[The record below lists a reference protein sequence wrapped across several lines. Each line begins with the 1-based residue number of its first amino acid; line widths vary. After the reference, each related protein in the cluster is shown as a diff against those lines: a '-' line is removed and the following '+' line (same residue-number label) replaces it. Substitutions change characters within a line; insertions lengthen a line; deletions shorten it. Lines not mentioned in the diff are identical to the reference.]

1 MTTAMALMVK
11 RKTQLRETLLSGI
24 ASSNSTYSSK
34 NGKSVFIQTGTE
46 FILIEEDRLRWLP
59 PSMRFSPTST
69 EPLYDILPW
78 VLRGH
83 HIDVIEILRFPAI
96 SGILNNHH
104 PNPAVGIANLPSV
117 SSEPTS
123 QLSKEYLE
131 NAVRRI
137 EANAEGLLHRHQGSW
152 LTIRSC
158 TRSALGLLAMKL
170 HHQSESQKFRYG
182 NDVPEDTGSF
192 QSAPSPVSLK
202 ADSIL
207 PSRWRA
213 AVILVISMLKAW
225 EPESPDIGQSR
236 LVVEGLLDLCCV

>member
-1 MTTAMALMVK
+1 
-11 RKTQLRETLLSGI
+11 
-24 ASSNSTYSSK
+24 
-34 NGKSVFIQTGTE
+34 
-46 FILIEEDRLRWLP
+46 
-59 PSMRFSPTST
+59 MRFSPTST

-96 SGILNNHH
+96 SEILNNPH
-104 PNPAVGIANLPSV
+104 PSPSALIANLPSV

-158 TRSALGLLAMKL
+158 TRSALALLAMKL
-170 HHQSESQKFRYG
+170 HHQSESQKASYG
-182 NDVPEDTGSF
+182 NNVPDDTRAYHST
-192 QSAPSPVSLK
+192 PSPVALQ

-207 PSRWRA
+207 PSRWKD

-225 EPESPDIGQSR
+225 ETESHDIGQLR
-236 LVVEGLLDLCCV
+236 LVIEGLLDLCHV